1 MNLSK
6 NQREK
11 LININFIMHY
21 KILSHTADL
30 RLKVFGDDYEE
41 LFVNAALGLANILF
55 EDYKKLIK
63 RARGYKKITVESEN
77 TGTLVVDFLNK
88 ILSESNIE
96 KKIFPRIKILRV
108 SPKVVEAQ
116 LFGISVDHF
125 NEDVKAVSY
134 HNVEVREKEGKLEIT
149 LVLDI

>member
-1 MNLSK
+1 M
-6 NQREK
+6 R
-11 LININFIMHY
+11 Y

-30 RLKVFGDDYEE
+30 RLKVFGDDYEK

-63 RARGYKKITVESEN
+63 RARGHKKITVESEN

-116 LFGISVDHF
+116 LFGVLVDHF
-125 NEDVKAVSY
+125 DEDVKAVSY
-134 HNVEVREKEGKLEIT
+134 HNAEVTEEDGKLEIT

>member
-1 MNLSK
+1 M
-6 NQREK
+6 R
-11 LININFIMHY
+11 Y

-30 RLKVFGDDYEE
+30 RLKVFGGDYEE

-63 RARGYKKITVESEN
+63 RARGHKKITIESESA
-77 TGTLVVDFLNK
+77 GTLVVDFLNK

-108 SPKVVEAQ
+108 SPKIVEAQ
-116 LFGISVDHF
+116 LFGVSVDHF
-125 NEDVKAVSY
+125 DKDVKAISY
-134 HNVEVREKEGKLEIT
+134 HNAEVKEKEGELETT